1 MPASASLDLGEVF
14 RRYGPA
20 YRERFGERMPA
31 SHRQA
36 LHDIAACRTEA
47 LGGHVYQC
55 PACEEVVYSYHSCRN
70 RHCPQCQHA
79 ATEAWLDKQQQW
91 LLPTSYFLVTFTLP
105 AAMREVAR
113 RQQRLVY
120 DLFLRTAAEALQA
133 LAADRRFVGG
143 QIGLVGVLQTW
154 TRDMRYHPHVHF
166 LATGGGL
173 SADGSAWLP
182 GRPHF
187 LVRVEPLAAL
197 FRAKFGEALR
207 RTEFYSQAPAQ
218 VWQQA
223 WVVDCRPVGAGEKA
237 LKYLAPYIFR
247 VALSNNRLLG
257 LENGAVTFR
266 YRENDKQG
274 QGQSKTLTLAAEAFI
289 QRFLQHVLPAGFVKV
304 RYYGLLAPGNRGRL
318 ARARQLLAATTPV
331 TPATTPVAAADAA
344 APPGVAAE
352 AETEASDH
360 TLLCPQCGRPLL
372 LQQRLP
378 RRSRRPP

>member
-20 YRERFGERMPA
+20 YQERFGERMPA

-70 RHCPQCQHA
+70 RHCPKCQHA
-79 ATEAWLDKQQQW
+79 ATEAWLDKQEQW

-105 AAMREVAR
+105 AEMREVAR

-120 DLFLRTAAEALQA
+120 DLFMRTAAEALQS

-207 RTEFYSQAPAQ
+207 RTEFYSQAPAR

-223 WVVDCRPVGAGEKA
+223 WVVDCRPVGSGEKA

-247 VALSNNRLLG
+247 VAISNNRLLS

-274 QGQSKTLTLAAEAFI
+274 RGQSKTLTLAAEAFI

-331 TPATTPVAAADAA
+331 AAADAA
-344 APPGVAAE
+344 APTGVAAE
-352 AETEASDH
+352 TETEASGH